1 MILKV
6 YSRWNLTFN
15 YLLSFLEKS
24 ERKSGKRNREKRNI
38 NIVFSQVKLKDSLTF
53 QISI

>member
-24 ERKSGKRNREKRNI
+24 ERKRGKRNRKKN
-38 NIVFSQVKLKDSLTF
+38 
-53 QISI
+53 SIYFNKYSV